1 MTLVFSM
8 QANAELTLLGQGTS
22 AYGTYNLI
30 YDSDLDLT
38 WYDYTSPDTSWH
50 NWQNQMSWAASL
62 TVDFGGKL
70 LTDWRLPVVI
80 QPDPN
85 CSVQNNFGDEFPL
98 QGAGYNCTASEMGH
112 LYYTELGN
120 TAGFGGFTETGD
132 FQNLQPGFYWTGT
145 TIAGF
150 PDEAWTFRTSNGS
163 QSDYT
168 KIDFD
173 FHAIA
178 VRGGGLVVA
187 PEPISSILFL
197 FGGTLLAGR
206 RYLKRR
212 RA

>member
-1 MTLVFSM
+1 
-8 QANAELTLLGQGTS
+8 
-22 AYGTYNLI
+22 
-30 YDSDLDLT
+30 
-38 WYDYTSPDTSWH
+38 
-50 NWQNQMSWAASL
+50 
-62 TVDFGGKL
+62 
-70 LTDWRLPVVI
+70 
-80 QPDPN
+80 
-85 CSVQNNFGDEFPL
+85 
-98 QGAGYNCTASEMGH
+98 MGH